1 MKKIVKVILN
11 PSLAIRMV
19 VSAMFRRILNRN
31 RSFALRLYQFTSSFV
46 LRDSNIRHTE
56 PSIIYSKEDST
67 TTQELIKVISD
78 SAKLASEIQLSC
90 GKENS
95 PYSKFLNVF
104 PGEHYRLL
112 NALVQV
118 TESKKIVEIGTYTGL
133 GSLALRDGIEDASV
147 VTYDLIEWDKL
158 GIPSDLRESD
168 FADNKIIQLIG
179 DLSEDKF
186 FEENIHILND
196 ADLIFMDAAKD
207 DKFEYKMAVQ
217 FAKLDKKESKYL
229 ILDDIQFVTMIDFW
243 RAISS
248 PKIDVTCFGHYCGT
262 GIVDISKGFKFDRE

>member
-186 FEENIHILND
+186 FGLLNG
-196 ADLIFMDAAKD
+196 ATAPNFI
-207 DKFEYKMAVQ
+207 E
-217 FAKLDKKESKYL
+217 
-229 ILDDIQFVTMIDFW
+229 
-243 RAISS
+243 
-248 PKIDVTCFGHYCGT
+248 
-262 GIVDISKGFKFDRE
+262 